1 MIKGFTEETAPLTD
15 YEREHVLPAI
25 LGLFQSRVGS
35 ESAITNKGII
45 HALPPSLQVGEPR
58 VRKVIN
64 HIRNNDLIP
73 CLLAS
78 SKGYWIASSEAEVLA
93 YEESLL
99 GREEAIRADRMAISR
114 QRMLVYGIPV
124 QGVLFE

>member
-1 MIKGFTEETAPLTD
+1 M
-15 YEREHVLPAI
+15 
-25 LGLFQSRVGS
+25 
-35 ESAITNKGII
+35 
-45 HALPPSLQVGEPR
+45 
-58 VRKVIN
+58 RKVIN